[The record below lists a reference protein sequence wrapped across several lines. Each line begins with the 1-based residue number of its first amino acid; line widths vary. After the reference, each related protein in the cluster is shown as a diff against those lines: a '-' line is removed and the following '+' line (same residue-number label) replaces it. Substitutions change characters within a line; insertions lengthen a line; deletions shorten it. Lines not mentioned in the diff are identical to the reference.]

1 MFKLNKRTKEIEI
14 IHLGDKID
22 DYGNISSCF
31 KAFTD
36 FPINYWD
43 DDKIN
48 LYSFDTNTSYKA
60 RKNKIPWD
68 SKDEFKTYWHH
79 SPDIYMYIKPAFLEK
94 KATIIPKSEYKNY
107 KNYTNYKYIK
117 DDINV
122 TVYKVPYKNTS
133 FIIYMLNDEPKD
145 IVFSGRVLELL

>member
-1 MFKLNKRTKEIEI
+1 
-14 IHLGDKID
+14 
-22 DYGNISSCF
+22 
-31 KAFTD
+31 
-36 FPINYWD
+36 
-43 DDKIN
+43 
-48 LYSFDTNTSYKA
+48 
-60 RKNKIPWD
+60 
-68 SKDEFKTYWHH
+68 
-79 SPDIYMYIKPAFLEK
+79 MYIKPAFLEK

-117 DDINV
+117 DGVNV